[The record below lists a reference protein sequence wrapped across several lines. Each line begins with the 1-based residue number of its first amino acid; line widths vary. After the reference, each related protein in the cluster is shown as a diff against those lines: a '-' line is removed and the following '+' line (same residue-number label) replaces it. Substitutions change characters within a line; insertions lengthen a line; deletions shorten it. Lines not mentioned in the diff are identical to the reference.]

1 MRIDSNTSVYAV
13 FGDPISH
20 TLSPV
25 MHNSAFEYA
34 GVNGVYLAFRVQDIK
49 NAITSV
55 RTLGIKGVSVTIPH
69 KMEVIKYL
77 DEIDDTVLKIGAVN
91 TVINSEGRLKGYN
104 SDGTGAV
111 KALSEKTQIMGK
123 SVAIIG
129 AGGAARALGFCIK
142 KEGGR
147 ITVVSRNR
155 KKGEM
160 LAKNLSADYRPLNDI
175 GEIKY
180 DILINATPAGMYPNT
195 DEMPVEGR
203 HLEKG
208 MIVMDV
214 VYNPLKTRLLL
225 EAEKA
230 GCITV
235 DGVSMFVHQGA
246 FQFEL
251 WTGIKAPL
259 DIMKKAVL
267 EKLNC

>member
-1 MRIDSNTSVYAV
+1 
-13 FGDPISH
+13 
-20 TLSPV
+20 

-34 GVNGVYLAFRVQDIK
+34 GINSVYLAFRVHDIN
-49 NAITSV
+49 NAINSA
-55 RTLGIKGVSVTIPH
+55 RILGINGISVTIPH
-69 KMEVIKYL
+69 KIEAMKYL
-77 DEIDDTVLKIGAVN
+77 DEIDDTALKIGAVN

-104 SDGTGAV
+104 SDGIGAV
-111 KALSEKTQIMGK
+111 KALSEKTKIMGK

-160 LAKNLSADYRPLNDI
+160 LAEDLSADYRPLSDV
-175 GEIKY
+175 GEMKC

-214 VYNPLKTRLLL
+214 VYNPIKTRLLQ
-225 EAEKA
+225 EAERT
-230 GCITV
+230 GCTTV
-235 DGVSMFVHQGA
+235 DGVSMFIYQGA

-251 WTGIKAPL
+251 WTGIRAPV
-259 DIMKKAVL
+259 DVMKKAVL
-267 EKLNC
+267 EKLKYKERKDTHD